1 MLFESENEI
10 MEKKSCFS
18 NTYIHF
24 FPGKKNMLEWEKNGQ
39 PPGKSRK
46 PWLLQPK
53 NRAPVP

>member
-24 FPGKKNMLEWEKNGQ
+24 FPGKKKHVGMGKEWTTPRKVEKALVFAA
-39 PPGKSRK
+39 KK
-46 PWLLQPK
+46 
-53 NRAPVP
+53 